1 MAARPS
7 GRPPARSSGRIPIA
21 RPSARPPAPPT
32 VVAINDDTDIL
43 RARYAVRQHAERL
56 RFESRHI
63 IELLIVVSELST
75 NILKYGVRGK
85 ITVDEV
91 NDAKPERG
99 LRIVASD
106 IGPPFHDLALALQ
119 DGFGDRG
126 PLDPDRP
133 YPRQGIGAG
142 LGAVVRF
149 TDTFECRQ
157 YEASKDIIVV
167 RYRRPEK
174 RVRGKTI

>member
-1 MAARPS
+1 MPVAR
-7 GRPPARSSGRIPIA
+7 A
-21 RPSARPPAPPT
+21 SARPVPPPS
-32 VVAINDDTDIL
+32 VVAINADVDVL

-56 RFESRHI
+56 RFESRHV

-75 NILKYGVRGK
+75 NIVKYGIRGR

-91 NDAKPERG
+91 NDAKRERG
-99 LRIVASD
+99 VRIVASD
-106 IGPPFHDLALALQ
+106 IGPPFHDLNLALQ

-149 TDTFECRQ
+149 TDSFESRQ
-157 YEASKDIIVV
+157 HEGGKDIIVV

-174 RVRGKTI
+174 RPRGRTI